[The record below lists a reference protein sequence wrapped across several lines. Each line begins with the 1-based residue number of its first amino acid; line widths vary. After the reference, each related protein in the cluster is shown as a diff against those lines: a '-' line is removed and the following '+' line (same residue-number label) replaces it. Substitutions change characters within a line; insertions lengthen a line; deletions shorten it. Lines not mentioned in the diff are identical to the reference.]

1 MFDLKHKS
9 PNSYVLFVYTFK
21 YNITYFNTSTPLT
34 HKHLNYFKYRK
45 NNTLSKNT
53 PLLQKIKLDKIQQE
67 GLIWGHRGWVRYIY
81 LV

>member
-1 MFDLKHKS
+1 MFSCLHLLV
-9 PNSYVLFVYTFK
+9 YVTK
-21 YNITYFNTSTPLT
+21 FNTSTPLA
-34 HKHLNYFKYRK
+34 HKHLNYFKYSK

-67 GLIWGHRGWVRYIY
+67 GLIWGHRGYGVGYIY